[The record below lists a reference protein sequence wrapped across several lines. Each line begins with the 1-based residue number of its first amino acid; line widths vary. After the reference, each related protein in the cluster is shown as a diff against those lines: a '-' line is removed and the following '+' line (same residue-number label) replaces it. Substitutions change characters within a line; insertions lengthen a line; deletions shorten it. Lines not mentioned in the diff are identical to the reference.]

1 MDLGH
6 QVFVDPTCRD
16 EFKREMEKWGVV
28 RGAEYQV
35 YRKDSSKIWISVN
48 ARTVRD
54 ERGAIQYYEGFIQ
67 EITEPKRKNA

>member
-1 MDLGH
+1 
-6 QVFVDPTCRD
+6 
-16 EFKREMEKWGVV
+16 
-28 RGAEYQV
+28 V